1 MGITEIVQSSGWKS
15 FTAKLYGFGASIVI
29 IGALFKI
36 QHWPGAGVALATGL
50 IIESIIFFFSAF
62 EPLHEELDW
71 TLVYPEL
78 AGMSDPDEIDEY
90 KEQAIA
96 DRNVGLQK
104 FDELFEQSQINAED
118 VRSLGKHLNTIS
130 NTTETI
136 GDITSASLATKEYF
150 NKMGTAAEKM
160 DNVATAYGTN
170 TGELNES
177 VSTLADSYKNTAS
190 LIDEKG
196 KDIADK
202 FAASSSNLT
211 ATYEAMS
218 GEVKQEHTNISQSQK
233 QFNDQLETLNKNLA
247 DLNIGKRFVLTAD
260 RAGGCRIH
268 GRWFAAFSEHFCAT
282 TGATSA
288 RSLRLVHIMTLLNCF
303 RGRKESGRRLWLR
316 IFPPGCRPSGQCLF
330 RPERGRQ
337 TRSLY
342 FSARE
347 NHNRPR

>member
-1 MGITEIVQSSGWKS
+1 MGITNIVQSSGWKN
-15 FTAKLYGFGASIVI
+15 FTAKLYGFGAAIVI

-36 QHWPGAGVALATGL
+36 MHWPGAGIALTAGL
-50 IIESIIFFFSAF
+50 LIEAVIFFFSAF

-104 FDELFEQSQINAED
+104 FDELFQQSQINAED

-130 NTTETI
+130 STTETI

-150 NKMGTAAEKM
+150 NKMGSAAQNM

-170 TGELNES
+170 TGVLNES
-177 VSTLADSYKNTAS
+177 VNTLAESYKHTAS
-190 LIDEKG
+190 LIDLKG

-202 FAASSSNLT
+202 FAASSANLT

-218 GEVKQEHTNISQSQK
+218 GEVKQEHTSISQSQK
-233 QFNDQLETLNKNLA
+233 QFNEQLSSLNNNLA
-247 DLNIGKRFVLTAD
+247 ELNSSYSEQVKGSKDHLQGTTGVYKGLNEMITNLQVSVEETQKYKNEIVKLSESISELNNVYGNMLTAMS
-260 RAGGCRIH
+260 I
-268 GRWFAAFSEHFCAT
+268 
-282 TGATSA
+282 
-288 RSLRLVHIMTLLNCF
+288 
-303 RGRKESGRRLWLR
+303 RKK
-316 IFPPGCRPSGQCLF
+316 
-330 RPERGRQ
+330 
-337 TRSLY
+337 
-342 FSARE
+342 
-347 NHNRPR
+347 

>member
-1 MGITEIVQSSGWKS
+1 MGITELVQSSGWKS

-36 QHWPGAGVALATGL
+36 QHWPGAGIALTGGL
-50 IIESIIFFFSAF
+50 TIEAIIFFFSAF

-130 NTTETI
+130 STTATI

-150 NKMGTAAEKM
+150 DKMGTAAQKM
-160 DNVATAYGTN
+160 DTVATAYGTN

-177 VSTLADSYKNTAS
+177 VHVLAESYKNTAS
-190 LIDEKG
+190 LIDTKG

-202 FAASSSNLT
+202 FAASSANLT

-218 GEVKQEHTNISQSQK
+218 GEVKEEHASISQSQK
-233 QFNDQLETLNKNLA
+233 QFNQQLETLSKNLA
-247 DLNIGKRFVLTAD
+247 DLNATYADQVKGSKDHLQGTAGVYTGLNEMIASLKTSVEETQKYKQEIVKLSESISELNNVYGNMLTAMS
-260 RAGGCRIH
+260 I
-268 GRWFAAFSEHFCAT
+268 
-282 TGATSA
+282 
-288 RSLRLVHIMTLLNCF
+288 
-303 RGRKESGRRLWLR
+303 RKK
-316 IFPPGCRPSGQCLF
+316 
-330 RPERGRQ
+330 
-337 TRSLY
+337 
-342 FSARE
+342 
-347 NHNRPR
+347 

>member
-36 QHWPGAGVALATGL
+36 QHWPGAGIALTSGL
-50 IIESIIFFFSAF
+50 LIEAIIFFFSAF

-130 NTTETI
+130 STTETI

-150 NKMGTAAEKM
+150 NKMGTAAQNM

-177 VSTLADSYKNTAS
+177 VSTLATSYKNTAS
-190 LIDEKG
+190 LIDAKG

-202 FAASSSNLT
+202 FAESSSNLT

-218 GEVKQEHTNISQSQK
+218 GEVKQEHSNISMSQK
-233 QFNDQLETLNKNLA
+233 QFNSELETLNKNLA
-247 DLNIGKRFVLTAD
+247 ELNTSYADQVKGSKSHLEGTAGVYNGLNEMISSLQASVDETQKYKNEIVKLSESLSELNNVYGNMLTAMS
-260 RAGGCRIH
+260 I
-268 GRWFAAFSEHFCAT
+268 
-282 TGATSA
+282 
-288 RSLRLVHIMTLLNCF
+288 
-303 RGRKESGRRLWLR
+303 RKK
-316 IFPPGCRPSGQCLF
+316 
-330 RPERGRQ
+330 
-337 TRSLY
+337 
-342 FSARE
+342 
-347 NHNRPR
+347 

>member
-118 VRSLGKHLNTIS
+118 VRSLGKHLNTICS
-130 NTTETI
+130 TTETI
-136 GDITSASLATKEYF
+136 SDITSASLATKEYF

-177 VSTLADSYKNTAS
+177 VNTLASSYKNTAS
-190 LIDEKG
+190 LIEAKG

-202 FAASSSNLT
+202 FASSSANLT

-218 GEVKQEHTNISQSQK
+218 GEVKEEHTNISQSQK
-233 QFNDQLETLNKNLA
+233 QFNQQLETLNKNLA
-247 DLNIGKRFVLTAD
+247 DLNISYSDQVKGSKEHLQGTAGVYTGLNDMITSLKASVDETQKYKNEIVKLSESLSELNNVYGNMLTAMS
-260 RAGGCRIH
+260 I
-268 GRWFAAFSEHFCAT
+268 
-282 TGATSA
+282 
-288 RSLRLVHIMTLLNCF
+288 
-303 RGRKESGRRLWLR
+303 RKK
-316 IFPPGCRPSGQCLF
+316 
-330 RPERGRQ
+330 
-337 TRSLY
+337 
-342 FSARE
+342 
-347 NHNRPR
+347 

>member
-1 MGITEIVQSSGWKS
+1 MGITELVQSSGWKS

-36 QHWPGAGVALATGL
+36 QHWPGAGIALASGL

-78 AGMSDPDEIDEY
+78 AGMSDPDEIDEF

-104 FDELFEQSQINAED
+104 FDELFQQSQINAED

-130 NTTETI
+130 ATTETI

-150 NKMGTAAEKM
+150 TKMGNAAQNM
-160 DNVATAYGTN
+160 DQVATAYGTN

-177 VSTLADSYKNTAS
+177 VHTLAETYKNTAS
-190 LIDEKG
+190 LIDSKG

-202 FAASSSNLT
+202 FAASSANLT

-218 GEVKQEHTNISQSQK
+218 GEVKEEHTSISQSQK
-233 QFNDQLETLNKNLA
+233 QFNQQLESLNKNLA
-247 DLNIGKRFVLTAD
+247 ELNLSYTDQVKGSKDHLQGTAGVYSGLNEMIASLKASVDETQKYKSEIVKLSESLSELNNVYGNMLTAMS
-260 RAGGCRIH
+260 I
-268 GRWFAAFSEHFCAT
+268 
-282 TGATSA
+282 
-288 RSLRLVHIMTLLNCF
+288 
-303 RGRKESGRRLWLR
+303 RKK
-316 IFPPGCRPSGQCLF
+316 
-330 RPERGRQ
+330 
-337 TRSLY
+337 
-342 FSARE
+342 
-347 NHNRPR
+347 

>member
-29 IGALFKI
+29 VGALFKI
-36 QHWPGAGVALATGL
+36 QHWPGAGAALTSGL
-50 IIESIIFFFSAF
+50 LIEAVIFFFSAF

-130 NTTETI
+130 TTTETI

-150 NKMGTAAEKM
+150 NKMGNAAQKM
-160 DNVATAYGTN
+160 DTVATAYGTN

-177 VSTLADSYKNTAS
+177 VSTLAESYKNTAS
-190 LIDEKG
+190 LIDAKG

-218 GEVKQEHTNISQSQK
+218 GEVKQEHTNISLSQK
-233 QFNDQLETLNKNLA
+233 QFNAELETLNKNLA
-247 DLNIGKRFVLTAD
+247 ELNNSYAEQVKGSKDHLQGTAGVYSGLNEMIASLQASVEETQKYKNEIVKLSDSLSELNNVYGNMLTAMS
-260 RAGGCRIH
+260 I
-268 GRWFAAFSEHFCAT
+268 
-282 TGATSA
+282 
-288 RSLRLVHIMTLLNCF
+288 
-303 RGRKESGRRLWLR
+303 RKK
-316 IFPPGCRPSGQCLF
+316 
-330 RPERGRQ
+330 
-337 TRSLY
+337 
-342 FSARE
+342 
-347 NHNRPR
+347 

>member
-1 MGITEIVQSSGWKS
+1 MGITEIVQSSGWKN
-15 FTAKLYGFGASIVI
+15 FTSKLYGFGASIVI

-36 QHWPGAGVALATGL
+36 MHWNGAGIALTAGL
-50 IIESIIFFFSAF
+50 LIEAVIFFFSAF

-104 FDELFEQSQINAED
+104 FDELFQQSQINAED

-130 NTTETI
+130 STTETI
-136 GDITSASLATKEYF
+136 GDITASSLATKEYF
-150 NKMGTAAEKM
+150 DKMGSAAQNM

-177 VSTLADSYKNTAS
+177 VSTLAASYKNTAG

-202 FAASSSNLT
+202 FAASSANLT

-218 GEVKQEHTNISQSQK
+218 GEVKQEQTQISQSQK
-233 QFNDQLETLNKNLA
+233 QFNSQLDA
-247 DLNIGKRFVLTAD
+247 HA
-260 RAGGCRIH
+260 
-268 GRWFAAFSEHFCAT
+268 
-282 TGATSA
+282 
-288 RSLRLVHIMTLLNCF
+288 
-303 RGRKESGRRLWLR
+303 
-316 IFPPGCRPSGQCLF
+316 
-330 RPERGRQ
+330 
-337 TRSLY
+337 
-342 FSARE
+342 
-347 NHNRPR
+347 

>member
-36 QHWPGAGVALATGL
+36 QHWPGAGAALTSGL
-50 IIESIIFFFSAF
+50 LIEAIIFFFSAF

-104 FDELFEQSQINAED
+104 FDELFQQSQINAED

-130 NTTETI
+130 STTETI
-136 GDITSASLATKEYF
+136 GDITTASLATKEYF
-150 NKMGTAAEKM
+150 DKMGSAAENM
-160 DNVATAYGTN
+160 DNVANAYGTN
-170 TGELNES
+170 TGVLNES
-177 VSTLADSYKNTAS
+177 VNTLAESYKNTAS
-190 LIDEKG
+190 LIDNKG

-202 FAASSSNLT
+202 FAASSANLT

-218 GEVKQEHTNISQSQK
+218 GEVKEEHSNISQSQK
-233 QFNDQLETLNKNLA
+233 QFNDQLATLNQNLA
-247 DLNIGKRFVLTAD
+247 ELNTSYSDQVKGSQDHLQGTAGVYKGLNEMITSLQVSVEETQKYKSEIVKLSESLSELNNVYGNMLTAMS
-260 RAGGCRIH
+260 I
-268 GRWFAAFSEHFCAT
+268 
-282 TGATSA
+282 
-288 RSLRLVHIMTLLNCF
+288 
-303 RGRKESGRRLWLR
+303 RKK
-316 IFPPGCRPSGQCLF
+316 
-330 RPERGRQ
+330 
-337 TRSLY
+337 
-342 FSARE
+342 
-347 NHNRPR
+347 

>member
-1 MGITEIVQSSGWKS
+1 MGITEIVQSSGWKN
-15 FTAKLYGFGASIVI
+15 FTSKLYGFGASIVI

-36 QHWPGAGVALATGL
+36 MHWNGAGIALTAGL
-50 IIESIIFFFSAF
+50 LIEAVIFFFSAF

-78 AGMSDPDEIDEY
+78 AGMSDPDEVDEY

-104 FDELFEQSQINAED
+104 FDELFQQSQINAED

-130 NTTETI
+130 STTETI
-136 GDITSASLATKEYF
+136 SDITSSSLATKEYF
-150 NKMGTAAEKM
+150 DKMGSAAQNM

-177 VSTLADSYKNTAS
+177 VSTLAASYKNTAG

-202 FAASSSNLT
+202 FAASSANLT

-218 GEVKQEHTNISQSQK
+218 GEVKQEHTQISQSQK
-233 QFNDQLETLNKNLA
+233 QFNSQLDALNKNLA
-247 DLNIGKRFVLTAD
+247 ELNSSY
-260 RAGGCRIH
+260 
-268 GRWFAAFSEHFCAT
+268 SEQVKGSQGHLQGTQGVYKGLNEMITNLQASVEET
-282 TGATSA
+282 NKYKSEIVKLSESLSELNSVYGNMLSA
-288 RSLRLVHIMTLLNCF
+288 MSI
-303 RGRKESGRRLWLR
+303 RKK
-316 IFPPGCRPSGQCLF
+316 
-330 RPERGRQ
+330 
-337 TRSLY
+337 
-342 FSARE
+342 
-347 NHNRPR
+347 

>member
-1 MGITEIVQSSGWKS
+1 MGITEIVQSSGWKN
-15 FTAKLYGFGASIVI
+15 FTSKLYGFGASIVI

-36 QHWPGAGVALATGL
+36 MHWNGAGIALTAGL
-50 IIESIIFFFSAF
+50 LIEAVIFFFSAF

-78 AGMSDPDEIDEY
+78 AGMSDPDEVDEY

-104 FDELFEQSQINAED
+104 FDELFQQSQINAED

-130 NTTETI
+130 STTETI
-136 GDITSASLATKEYF
+136 SDITSSSLATKEYF
-150 NKMGTAAEKM
+150 DKMGSAAQNM

-177 VSTLADSYKNTAS
+177 VSTLAASYKNTAG

-202 FAASSSNLT
+202 FAASSANLT

-218 GEVKQEHTNISQSQK
+218 GEVKQEHTQISQSQK
-233 QFNDQLETLNKNLA
+233 QFNSQLDALNKNLA
-247 DLNIGKRFVLTAD
+247 ELNSSY
-260 RAGGCRIH
+260 
-268 GRWFAAFSEHFCAT
+268 SEQVKGSQGHLQGTQGVYKGLNEMITNLQASVEET
-282 TGATSA
+282 NKYKSEIVKLSESLSELNNVYGNMLSA
-288 RSLRLVHIMTLLNCF
+288 MSI
-303 RGRKESGRRLWLR
+303 RKK
-316 IFPPGCRPSGQCLF
+316 
-330 RPERGRQ
+330 
-337 TRSLY
+337 
-342 FSARE
+342 
-347 NHNRPR
+347 

>member
-36 QHWPGAGVALATGL
+36 QHWPGAGIALATGL

-130 NTTETI
+130 TTTETI

-177 VSTLADSYKNTAS
+177 VNTLAASYKNTAN

-202 FAASSSNLT
+202 FAESSSNLT

-247 DLNIGKRFVLTAD
+247 DLNISYSDQVKGSKEHLQGTAGVYTGLNEMITSLKASVDETQKYKNEIVKLSESLSELNNVYGNMLTAMS
-260 RAGGCRIH
+260 I
-268 GRWFAAFSEHFCAT
+268 
-282 TGATSA
+282 
-288 RSLRLVHIMTLLNCF
+288 
-303 RGRKESGRRLWLR
+303 RKK
-316 IFPPGCRPSGQCLF
+316 
-330 RPERGRQ
+330 
-337 TRSLY
+337 
-342 FSARE
+342 
-347 NHNRPR
+347 

>member
-29 IGALFKI
+29 VGALFKI
-36 QHWPGAGVALATGL
+36 QHWPGAGVALTAGL
-50 IIESIIFFFSAF
+50 LIEAIIFFFSAF

-104 FDELFEQSQINAED
+104 FDELFQQSQINAED

-130 NTTETI
+130 STTETI

-150 NKMGTAAEKM
+150 DKMGSAAQNM
-160 DNVATAYGTN
+160 DNVANAYGSN

-177 VSTLADSYKNTAS
+177 VSTLAESYKNTAS
-190 LIDEKG
+190 LIDAKG

-202 FAASSSNLT
+202 FAASSANLT

-233 QFNDQLETLNKNLA
+233 QFNDQLATLNQNLA
-247 DLNIGKRFVLTAD
+247 ELNASYTEQVKGSKDHLQGTAGVYKGLNEMVASLQVSVEETQKYKSEIVKLSESLSELNNVYGNMLTAMS
-260 RAGGCRIH
+260 I
-268 GRWFAAFSEHFCAT
+268 
-282 TGATSA
+282 
-288 RSLRLVHIMTLLNCF
+288 
-303 RGRKESGRRLWLR
+303 RKK
-316 IFPPGCRPSGQCLF
+316 
-330 RPERGRQ
+330 
-337 TRSLY
+337 
-342 FSARE
+342 
-347 NHNRPR
+347 

>member
-1 MGITEIVQSSGWKS
+1 MGITELVQSSGWKS

-36 QHWPGAGVALATGL
+36 QHWPGAGVALTCGL
-50 IIESIIFFFSAF
+50 LIEAIIFFFSAF

-130 NTTETI
+130 STTETI

-160 DNVATAYGTN
+160 DTVATAYGTN

-177 VSTLADSYKNTAS
+177 VSTLAESYKNTAS
-190 LIDEKG
+190 LIDAKG

-202 FAASSSNLT
+202 FASSSANLT

-218 GEVKQEHTNISQSQK
+218 GEVKQEHANISQSQQ
-233 QFNDQLETLNKNLA
+233 QFNKQLDELNKNLA
-247 DLNIGKRFVLTAD
+247 DLNLTYTDQVKGSKEHLQGTAGVYSGLNEMIASLKASVDETQKYKSEIVKLSESLSELNNVYGNMLTAMS
-260 RAGGCRIH
+260 I
-268 GRWFAAFSEHFCAT
+268 
-282 TGATSA
+282 
-288 RSLRLVHIMTLLNCF
+288 
-303 RGRKESGRRLWLR
+303 RKK
-316 IFPPGCRPSGQCLF
+316 
-330 RPERGRQ
+330 
-337 TRSLY
+337 
-342 FSARE
+342 
-347 NHNRPR
+347 